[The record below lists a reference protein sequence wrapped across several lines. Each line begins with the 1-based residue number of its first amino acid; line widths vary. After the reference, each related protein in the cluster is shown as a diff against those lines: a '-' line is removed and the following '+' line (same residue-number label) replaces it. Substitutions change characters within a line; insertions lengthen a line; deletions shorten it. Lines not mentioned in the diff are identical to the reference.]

1 MAEADDLQKQLDE
14 AREELEKLKTP
25 EPSDDKSANR
35 VQMTSGDIV
44 RLTIAAPVVFVWLFL
59 GSRVII
65 SATTSTAV
73 LENIEPLL
81 LALSILTIPV
91 TGILASLF
99 KIDGNG
105 GDKK

>member
-1 MAEADDLQKQLDE
+1 LEEADDLQKQLDE

-25 EPSDDKSANR
+25 DDKSDNKI
-35 VQMTSGDIV
+35 QMTSGDIV
-44 RLTIAAPVVFVWLFL
+44 RLIIAAPVVFVWLFL
-59 GSRVII
+59 GSRIII

-73 LENIEPLL
+73 LEHIEPLL

>member
-1 MAEADDLQKQLDE
+1 MAELDDIQKELAA
-14 AREELEKLKTP
+14 AREELEKLKTT
-25 EPSDDKSANR
+25 DDKSNR
-35 VQMTSGDIV
+35 VQMSSGDIV
-44 RLTIAAPVVFVWLFL
+44 RLIIAAPVVFVWLFL
-59 GSRVII
+59 GSRIII

-73 LENIEPLL
+73 LEQIEPLL

>member
-1 MAEADDLQKQLDE
+1 MAEEEEDQKPE
-14 AREELEKLKTP
+14 RREEP
-25 EPSDDKSANR
+25 NR

-44 RLTIAAPVVFVWLFL
+44 RLIIAAPVGFVWLFL

-73 LENIEPLL
+73 LDNIEPLL

>member
-1 MAEADDLQKQLDE
+1 MAEEEQNPVL
-14 AREELEKLKTP
+14 EELRQARAELERLKAS
-25 EPSDDKSANR
+25 EDKSEK

-44 RLTIAAPVVFVWLFL
+44 RLVIAAPVVFCWLFL
-59 GSRVII
+59 GSRIII

-73 LENIEPLL
+73 LEHIEPLL

>member
-1 MAEADDLQKQLDE
+1 MAEADDLQNQLDE

-25 EPSDDKSANR
+25 DDKSDNKI
-35 VQMTSGDIV
+35 QMTSGDIV
-44 RLTIAAPVVFVWLFL
+44 RLIIAAPVVFVWLFL
-59 GSRVII
+59 GSRIII

-73 LENIEPLL
+73 LEHIEPLL

>member
-1 MAEADDLQKQLDE
+1 MAEEEDQKPE
-14 AREELEKLKTP
+14 RREET
-25 EPSDDKSANR
+25 NR

-44 RLTIAAPVVFVWLFL
+44 RLIIAAPVVFVWLFL

-65 SATTSTAV
+65 SATPSTAV

>member
-1 MAEADDLQKQLDE
+1 MDDSGDPILEELRQ
-14 AREELEKLKTP
+14 AREELERLKNR
-25 EPSDDKSANR
+25 EDKSEKI
-35 VQMTSGDIV
+35 QMTSGDIV
-44 RLTIAAPVVFVWLFL
+44 RLVIAAPVVFCWLFL
-59 GSRVII
+59 GSRIII

-73 LENIEPLL
+73 LEHIEPLL

-105 GDKK
+105 K